1 MNSVRRCTLSLLLL
15 IVSLSPMSS
24 ARVLEEVFPQLS
36 QSQIQVLLDGKMLQG
51 QTLQGPIEQFAPSGS
66 WRITRQLKQ
75 VP

>member
-15 IVSLSPMSS
+15 IFSLSPMSS

-51 QTLQGPIEQFAPSGS
+51 QTLGPIEHSHHPDQ